1 MSILAKI
8 VTSVFGTKSDK
19 DLKQINPF
27 VEEINTSY
35 ESLNNLTDNELRD
48 KFTNIKTGLNK
59 LIEINKADYK
69 NQNKDDSEIDDLLY
83 KDETEYLNENMVDVF
98 AIVKDAARRLGSEYE
113 KR

>member
-48 KFTNIKTGLNK
+48 KFKNIKVGLNK

-83 KDETEYLNENMVDVF
+83 KDETE
-98 AIVKDAARRLGSEYE
+98 
-113 KR
+113 

>member
-48 KFTNIKTGLNK
+48 KFKNI
-59 LIEINKADYK
+59 
-69 NQNKDDSEIDDLLY
+69 
-83 KDETEYLNENMVDVF
+83 
-98 AIVKDAARRLGSEYE
+98 
-113 KR
+113 

>member
-48 KFTNIKTGLNK
+48 KFTNIKVGLNK

-83 KDETEYLNENMVDVF
+83 KDETEFLNKNMEDVF
-98 AIVKDAARRLGSEYE
+98 AIVKDVFL
-113 KR
+113 